1 MRYISTKHSNFAC
14 KKYLHKI
21 RDAQEEDAE
30 SSKTG
35 DTPKLEMPRRNL
47 VHTLVFPSLSR
58 ELIDAYCLKPNFHL
72 PLQTFQIMEILVNIY
87 LVYSQSFL
95 VS

>member
-1 MRYISTKHSNFAC
+1 M
-14 KKYLHKI
+14 
-21 RDAQEEDAE
+21 EDAE

-35 DTPKLEMPRRNL
+35 DAPKLEMPRSNV
-47 VHTLVFPSLSR
+47 VHTLAFPSLSW
-58 ELIDAYCLKPNFHL
+58 ELIDAHCFQPNFHL